1 MVLNHHSSR
10 VRRGRPGPNRPGY
23 TLVEL
28 LVAAAVSIMIMVIL
42 TGAFQA
48 GLDTFRKMRAQGNMN
63 ERMRMARQALCDDLA
78 GSHFRAAG
86 GVYGS
91 TSDYGSDAHDHVSGI
106 DFTQVDDLHA
116 RPSNSPPSDGFF
128 RIWQGP
134 DKDFWGVNNNFVG
147 PANWAN
153 NPATLPCVPEG
164 VDTFGNVFTRAKTH
178 ALHMTVRRGGAG
190 PNNMFRTTL
199 VPPLYPPTQIW
210 DSNTGNPWMP
220 PPATPVF
227 PTSFVDPID
236 YRDNGA
242 VTSAFTSQWAE
253 VTWFLQLNG
262 SSANGMPLFNLYR
275 RQQLVIPSNPSTLTG
290 PPTGNNGLPPNN
302 AQVFVGNGMGTGVG
316 DVVAI
321 QPAPAAYNPEMSLR
335 AQYPAPGNNFNLFYN
350 HSGWPLP
357 NPGTNTPC
365 ITQPRF
371 RSAMMHAHDL
381 APAGGLLTSPD
392 LQNLAGIPA
401 QLATVMSFL
410 PPPPNPFQQ
419 PYPTILQDIDTYA
432 PAAAQQLHMQYDMND
447 LVLSDVVS
455 FEIKALWDYPGVQNQ
470 TNPLAPRQ
478 QYQIP
483 TSATTSVAVTNADF
497 PFDFLPLSPNNMVL
511 NGSLIP
517 GFSARVFDTWS
528 QHGPYG
534 MTQPQLPVPNAP
546 PALPNWRRNGLAGLQ
561 LGEPPVNTATQLPLR
576 IRVRAVLIRV
586 RIYDAKA
593 EQTRQITIY
602 QDV

>member
-1 MVLNHHSSR
+1 MLLNHHSSR
-10 VRRGRPGPNRPGY
+10 VRRGRPGRNRPGY

-78 GSHFRAAG
+78 SPHFRAAG

-91 TSDYGSDAHDHVSGI
+91 TSDYGTDAHDHVSGI
-106 DFTQVDDLHA
+106 DFTQVDAFHA

-134 DKDFWGVNNNFVG
+134 DIDFWGLTPPG
-147 PANWAN
+147 NWAT
-153 NPATLPCVPEG
+153 NPATLPCVAEG

-190 PNNMFRTTL
+190 PNHMFRTQETGR
-199 VPPLYPPTQIW
+199 QII
-210 DSNTGNPWMP
+210 DSNTGNVWMP
-220 PPATPVF
+220 PPALVF
-227 PTSFVDPID
+227 PTNFIDPID
-236 YRDNGA
+236 YRDLTG
-242 VTSAFTSQWAE
+242 AFTSQWAE

-262 SSANGMPLFNLYR
+262 SNANGLPLFNLYR

-290 PPTGNNGLPPNN
+290 PPTGNLGLPPNN
-302 AQVFVGNGMGTGVG
+302 AQVLVGNGMAIRVG
-316 DVVAI
+316 DMVVI
-321 QPAPAAYNPEMSLR
+321 LPSPATYNPEMSLR
-335 AQYPAPGNNFNLFYN
+335 AQFAAPTGNNFNLFYN
-350 HSGWPLP
+350 HSGWPLTALP
-357 NPGTNTPC
+357 NPPDNTPC

-392 LQNLAGIPA
+392 LQNLAGIPS

-432 PAAAQQLHMQYDMND
+432 PAAAQQLHTQYDMND
-447 LVLSDVVS
+447 LVLTDVVS
-455 FEIKALWDYPGVQNQ
+455 FEIKALWDYVDPA
-470 TNPLAPRQ
+470 LAPKQ

-483 TSATTSVAVTNADF
+483 TSATTSVAVTNADY
-497 PFDFLPLSPNNMVL
+497 PYDFLPLSPNNMVL

-546 PALPNWRRNGLAGLQ
+546 PALPNWRRYGVAALQ
-561 LGEPPVNTATQLPLR
+561 PGEPPVNTATQLPLR
-576 IRVRAVLIRV
+576 IRVRAILIRV